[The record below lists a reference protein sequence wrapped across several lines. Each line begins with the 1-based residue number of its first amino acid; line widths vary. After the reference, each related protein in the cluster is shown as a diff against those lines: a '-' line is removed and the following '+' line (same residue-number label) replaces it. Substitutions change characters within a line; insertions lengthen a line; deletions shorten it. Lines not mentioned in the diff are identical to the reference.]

1 MTQPFIEKL
10 RALCIEHNPSDD
22 EMENDPTFAIDSKD
36 FALWQAACDAV
47 ENYLGRPFFPGYD
60 EDKEV

>member
-22 EMENDPTFAIDSKD
+22 EIENDSTFAIDSKD
-36 FALWQAACDAV
+36 FCSMASCL
-47 ENYLGRPFFPGYD
+47 
-60 EDKEV
+60 